1 MRETTKLKLLFKPR
15 RSAQETTY
23 KHILIKY
30 CMQSKMGLEEY
41 KYFQLQSLLQNHIKP
56 NINGQIELKCPP
68 YGINKAF

>member
-1 MRETTKLKLLFKPR
+1 MGEATELKLLFKPG

-41 KYFQLQSLLQNHIKP
+41 KYFQLQSTPSKSHKTQHKWTN
-56 NINGQIELKCPP
+56 
-68 YGINKAF
+68 